1 MLPTQSP
8 MANEPEHE
16 PEQPDVQQPAT
27 HVQPRAEGA
36 GPRRPLEALQ
46 DSFGYHFR
54 DVDLLRNA
62 LTHKSYL
69 HAVPDWPLGSN
80 ERLEFLGDSVLGF
93 VVSTDLFLAN
103 PDTAEGQL
111 TTWRGALVRL
121 TTLSKVAEPLELG
134 EYMYMSRGEESAGGR
149 QRGTNLGRAVE
160 AVLGAVY
167 LDGGMDAAR
176 AVWHAFLGESGLHY
190 IEQTLRAD
198 YKTQLQ
204 QYTQAAMHVTPA
216 YGLVG
221 TSGPDHAKLFEV
233 AVFAGERE
241 LARGTG
247 TNKQSAEQAAADA
260 ALQVLREEAGIAES
274 QA

>member
-1 MLPTQSP
+1 
-8 MANEPEHE
+8 MANEPDQAQPE
-16 PEQPDVQQPAT
+16 PQDAQQSAPAVQS
-27 HVQPRAEGA
+27 RAEGA

-46 DSFGYHFR
+46 ESLGYPFK
-54 DVDLLRNA
+54 DEDLLRNA

-69 HAVPDWPLGSN
+69 HAVPDWPFGSN

-93 VVSTDLFLAN
+93 IVSTDLFLAN

-121 TTLSKVAEPLELG
+121 TTLSKVAEPLDLG

-149 QRGTNLGRAVE
+149 ARGTNLGRAVE

-176 AVWHAFLGESGLHY
+176 AVWHAILGESGLEH

-204 QYTQAAMHVTPA
+204 QYTQAVMHVTPS
-216 YGLVG
+216 YRLVD
-221 TSGPDHAKLFEV
+221 TTGPDHAKLFQV
-233 AVFAGERE
+233 AVFAGDRE
-241 LARGTG
+241 LARGMG
-247 TNKQSAEQAAADA
+247 TNKQSAEQAAAEA
-260 ALQVLREEAGIAES
+260 ALQLLREEAAGPEGQS
-274 QA
+274 